1 MLKCRFTQFESTLD
15 ETSFLA
21 RKVGILFHLAA
32 EESLAREYDVLVV
45 QVDLRRDEVGLSRTP
60 EGRLRKFETIDQH
73 LFTVGI
79 KYR

>member
-1 MLKCRFTQFESTLD
+1 MKRPSKRE
-15 ETSFLA
+15 
-21 RKVGILFHLAA
+21 KVGILFNRAA
-32 EESLAREYDVLVV
+32 EESLAREYDVLGVR
-45 QVDLRRDEVGLSRTP
+45 VDLRRDEDGLSRTP